1 MKNIENLYSSKPN
14 HQPPAWEVL
23 KPPISGEI
31 GHCLHIIGLTTAEAP
46 KNSPLIKV
54 APFFLAL
61 CRRKSSKT
69 SRRTMPMYSSSWGT
83 SKIEELGDA
92 KLPRKLTNL
101 NERELFLAQKMQ
113 RMMKGD
119 RLRINSG
126 SQQTMINNVG
136 EESVSILDVF
146 HCLYPPCLLRYI
158 IEMKIALTLVSFKV

>member
-1 MKNIENLYSSKPN
+1 VSLLILVIIVGQNIGITFLLWQGHTWAWEPSNIHEVSRSHDEHKWKCGLAWSNHYTNIWWHHQTINWYKLCNMKNIENLYSSKPN
-14 HQPPAWEVL
+14 HQPPAWEVP

-83 SKIEELGDA
+83 SK
-92 KLPRKLTNL
+92 
-101 NERELFLAQKMQ
+101 M
-113 RMMKGD
+113 
-119 RLRINSG
+119 
-126 SQQTMINNVG
+126 NV
-136 EESVSILDVF
+136 SYF
-146 HCLYPPCLLRYI
+146 
-158 IEMKIALTLVSFKV
+158 